1 MRRSLRELAGAER
14 PCGADGLPVLDVPDV
29 RIAQQGVV
37 YTSWSQRGMA
47 EEEPGGL
54 MNRLVFMVA
63 VLCQTTTAARA
74 ASFDCAQASRHVE
87 RMICSDPNLSDLDEQ
102 VALAYRAAASGRDA
116 AAFRAGQRRWL
127 SEVRDKCADIPCLR
141 DAYSARLD
149 ALEARLRWTSRASR
163 CEPPVGPKSPDS
175 VHECWFPVP
184 DPCTDTPSLTKHE
197 WAATLCLRR
206 LIDAELEKRK
216 AEAMKA
222 GPEQVEKESRVQT
235 EFQNL
240 TKAVCDR
247 YYACDG
253 TMSFLFG
260 NGCYRLYSTYR
271 ARQVQ
276 AINQGLLELQQ
287 LSEREAA
294 PTWPSEAMQFAKGL
308 CEMPSSSW
316 KERAAPDDCVK
327 RVLLDMEAEH
337 LAPGPC
343 P

>member
-1 MRRSLRELAGAER
+1 
-14 PCGADGLPVLDVPDV
+14 
-29 RIAQQGVV
+29 
-37 YTSWSQRGMA
+37 
-47 EEEPGGL
+47 

-63 VLCQTTTAARA
+63 VLCQTTTVARA
-74 ASFDCAQASRHVE
+74 ASFDCAQASTHVE
-87 RMICSDPNLSDLDEQ
+87 RMICSDPTLSDLDKR

-116 AAFRAGQRRWL
+116 ATTRAGQRRWL
-127 SEVRDKCADIPCLR
+127 SEVRDKCADVPCLTE
-141 DAYSARLD
+141 AYSARLG
-149 ALEARLRWTSRASR
+149 ALEARQRRTSRASR
-163 CEPPVGPKSPDS
+163 CEPPVGPKSPGS
-175 VHECWFPVP
+175 VGECSFPVP
-184 DPCTDTPSLTKHE
+184 DQCTDTPSLRKYE

-216 AEAMKA
+216 AEATKA

-240 TKAVCDR
+240 AKTVCDR

-253 TMSFLFG
+253 TMSLLIG
-260 NGCYRLYSTYR
+260 NGCYQLYSTYR

-276 AINQGLLELQQ
+276 AINRGLLELRQPPD
-287 LSEREAA
+287 REAA
-294 PTWPSEAMQFAKGL
+294 PTWASEAMQFAKGL

-316 KERAAPDDCVK
+316 KAKAAPDDCLK